1 MQDFLK
7 IFLVLLVAGVL
18 YYLVFSYYK
27 KKNNLERYTNHALN
41 AASVN
46 NAVNNIAP
54 ANNVASVNNV
64 LNNVANNKKNNNAA
78 NKNNNSVN
86 NVPNSYNNS
95 GCQANAN
102 AQGYLGCQDNDRKF
116 EAYDPVG
123 AGEYQ
128 QVGQNNNKANNN
140 MPKDCFPKDQ
150 LAPSE
155 LLPANTQ
162 SQWSN
167 VNPSGQGELGD
178 QNFLSAGY
186 HFGTDTVGQSL
197 RNANRQLRSEPAN
210 PQVKVSP
217 WNQTSIEPDINRRPL
232 EIGGC

>member
-1 MQDFLK
+1 MQDFMK

-27 KKNNLERYTNHALN
+27 KKNNLERYTNN
-41 AASVN
+41 AN
-46 NAVNNIAP
+46 NALE
-54 ANNVASVNNV
+54 
-64 LNNVANNKKNNNAA
+64 LNNVANNANKVVNNAP
-78 NKNNNSVN
+78 V
-86 NVPNSYNNS
+86 NSYNNA
-95 GCQANAN
+95 GCQANANEN

-123 AGEYQ
+123 AGDYQ
-128 QVGQNNNKANNN
+128 QVGQQNANANNN

-167 VNPSGQGELGD
+167 VNPSGQGNLGD

>member
-1 MQDFLK
+1 MQDFMK

-27 KKNNLERYTNHALN
+27 KKNNLERYTNHANN

-46 NAVNNIAP
+46 NA
-54 ANNVASVNNV
+54 AN
-64 LNNVANNKKNNNAA
+64 NNVANNAGNNAG
-78 NKNNNSVN
+78 NNAVN
-86 NVPNSYNNS
+86 NVVNNAPVNSYNNA
-95 GCQANAN
+95 GCQANANEN

-123 AGEYQ
+123 AGDYQ
-128 QVGQNNNKANNN
+128 QVGQQNANANNN

-167 VNPSGQGELGD
+167 VNPSGEGNLGD

>member
-7 IFLVLLVAGVL
+7 IGLVLVAAGVL

-27 KKNNLERYTNHALN
+27 KKNNTEAFSNVAAN
-41 AASVN
+41 AATANNAAVN
-46 NAVNNIAP
+46 NAAVNNAP
-54 ANNVASVNNV
+54 VVSYD
-64 LNNVANNKKNNNAA
+64 NA
-78 NKNNNSVN
+78 
-86 NVPNSYNNS
+86 
-95 GCQANAN
+95 GCQADAN
-102 AQGYLGCQDNDRKF
+102 AQGYLGCQDKDRNF

-123 AGEYQ
+123 AGDYQ
-128 QVGQNNNKANNN
+128 MVGAPKNTGGN

-162 SQWSN
+162 SQWSD
-167 VNPSGQGELGD
+167 VNPSGQGNLGD

-197 RNANRQLRSEPAN
+197 RNANRQLRSEPPN

-217 WNQTSIEPDINRRPL
+217 FLNTTIEPDINRRPL

>member
-27 KKNNLERYTNHALN
+27 KKNNLERYTNALN
-41 AASVN
+41 NSAPLN
-46 NAVNNIAP
+46 NNNAP
-54 ANNVASVNNV
+54 ANNNNAL
-64 LNNVANNKKNNNAA
+64 LNNNNAPL
-78 NKNNNSVN
+78 NNN
-86 NVPNSYNNS
+86 NVPANNNNAPVNSYNNA

-102 AQGYLGCQDNDRKF
+102 GHAQGYLGCQDNDRKF

-123 AGEYQ
+123 AGDYQ
-128 QVGQNNNKANNN
+128 HVGKHNEKVHDN

-167 VNPSGQGELGD
+167 VNPSGKGNLGD

-217 WNQTSIEPDINRRPL
+217 WMQTTIEPDINRRPL

>member
-7 IFLVLLVAGVL
+7 IGLVLVAAGVL

-27 KKNNLERYTNHALN
+27 KKNNTETFTNVAAN
-41 AASVN
+41 AADVNATANN
-46 NAVNNIAP
+46 NAP
-54 ANNVASVNNV
+54 A
-64 LNNVANNKKNNNAA
+64 KNNNTAP
-78 NKNNNSVN
+78 VQ
-86 NVPNSYNNS
+86 SYDNA
-95 GCQANAN
+95 GCQADAN
-102 AQGYLGCQDNDRKF
+102 AQGYLGCQDKDRNF

-123 AGEYQ
+123 AGDYQ
-128 QVGQNNNKANNN
+128 MVGDAKNVGNN

-155 LLPANTQ
+155 LLPANVN
-162 SQWSN
+162 SQWSQ
-167 VNPSGQGELGD
+167 VNPSGQGKLGD

-186 HFGTDTVGQSL
+186 HFGTDTTGQSL
-197 RNANRQLRSEPAN
+197 RNANRQLRSEPPN

-217 WNQTSIEPDINRRPL
+217 WMQSSIEPDINRRPL

>member
-7 IFLVLLVAGVL
+7 IFLVLLVAVVL

-27 KKNNLERYTNHALN
+27 KKNNLERYTNNVANN
-41 AASVN
+41 AAVVDN
-46 NAVNNIAP
+46 AP
-54 ANNVASVNNV
+54 ANNAPVVNNAP
-64 LNNVANNKKNNNAA
+64 ANNE
-78 NKNNNSVN
+78 
-86 NVPNSYNNS
+86 
-95 GCQANAN
+95 
-102 AQGYLGCQDNDRKF
+102 QGYLGCQDNDRKF

-123 AGEYQ
+123 AGDYQ
-128 QVGQNNNKANNN
+128 HVGEQKAHGNNN

-162 SQWSN
+162 SQWSD
-167 VNPSGQGELGD
+167 VNPSGQGNLGD

-210 PQVKVSP
+210 PTVQVSP
-217 WNQTSIEPDINRRPL
+217 FMNSTISPDINRRPL

>member
-1 MQDFLK
+1 MK

-27 KKNNLERYTNHALN
+27 KKNNLERYTNHA
-41 AASVN
+41 
-46 NAVNNIAP
+46 

-64 LNNVANNKKNNNAA
+64 LNNNAGNNSGNNAVNNVVNNA
-78 NKNNNSVN
+78 VNNSVN
-86 NVPNSYNNS
+86 NAVNNAPVNSYNNA
-95 GCQANAN
+95 GCQANANEN

-123 AGEYQ
+123 AGDYQ
-128 QVGQNNNKANNN
+128 QVGQQNANANNN

-167 VNPSGQGELGD
+167 VNPSGEGNLGD

>member
-27 KKNNLERYTNHALN
+27 KKNNLERYTNAANN
-41 AASVN
+41 AA
-46 NAVNNIAP
+46 AVNNN
-54 ANNVASVNNV
+54 AN
-64 LNNVANNKKNNNAA
+64 NNVANNNVANNNVANNNVANNNAQ
-78 NKNNNSVN
+78 V
-86 NVPNSYNNS
+86 NSYNNA
-95 GCQANAN
+95 GCQANANQN

-123 AGEYQ
+123 AGDYQ
-128 QVGQNNNKANNN
+128 QVGQNNARANNN

-167 VNPSGQGELGD
+167 VNPSGQGNLGD

>member
-27 KKNNLERYTNHALN
+27 KKNNLERYTN
-41 AASVN
+41 
-46 NAVNNIAP
+46 
-54 ANNVASVNNV
+54 
-64 LNNVANNKKNNNAA
+64 NVANNAAAVNNNAQA
-78 NKNNNSVN
+78 NNAPVQSHNAA
-86 NVPNSYNNS
+86 
-95 GCQANAN
+95 GCQANANEN

-123 AGEYQ
+123 AGDYQ
-128 QVGQNNNKANNN
+128 HVGEQKANGNN

-167 VNPSGQGELGD
+167 VNPSGQGNLGD

-217 WNQTSIEPDINRRPL
+217 WNMTSIEPDINRRPL

>member
-27 KKNNLERYTNHALN
+27 KKNNLERYTNVANN
-41 AASVN
+41 AAAVEN
-46 NAVNNIAP
+46 NAP
-54 ANNVASVNNV
+54 ANNAP
-64 LNNVANNKKNNNAA
+64 ANNAPANNAP
-78 NKNNNSVN
+78 VQ
-86 NVPNSYNNS
+86 SYDNA
-95 GCQANAN
+95 GCQANANEN

-123 AGEYQ
+123 AGDYQ
-128 QVGQNNNKANNN
+128 HVGEQNANANNN

-167 VNPSGQGELGD
+167 VNPSGQGNLGD

-210 PQVKVSP
+210 PQVQVSP
-217 WNQTSIEPDINRRPL
+217 FMQSTISPDINRRPL

>member
-7 IFLVLLVAGVL
+7 IFLVLLVAGLL

-27 KKNNLERYTNHALN
+27 KKNNMERYTKQNATEKYTNQVANNALVN
-41 AASVN
+41 NNASVN
-46 NAVNNIAP
+46 NNALVNNNASI
-54 ANNVASVNNV
+54 NNNASVNNV
-64 LNNVANNKKNNNAA
+64 TNAVNNNTA
-78 NKNNNSVN
+78 NTQN
-86 NVPNSYNNS
+86 
-95 GCQANAN
+95 
-102 AQGYLGCQDNDRKF
+102 YLGCQDNDRKF

-128 QVGQNNNKANNN
+128 QVGQQDNTANNN
-140 MPKDCFPKDQ
+140 APKDCFPKDQ

-162 SQWSN
+162 SQWAN
-167 VNPSGQGELGD
+167 VNPNSQGNLGD

>member
-7 IFLVLLVAGVL
+7 IGLVLVAAGVL

-27 KKNNLERYTNHALN
+27 KKNNMEYFAN
-41 AASVN
+41 AAANAANVN
-46 NAVNNIAP
+46 NT
-54 ANNVASVNNV
+54 ANNSVA
-64 LNNVANNKKNNNAA
+64 NNNAA
-78 NKNNNSVN
+78 NNSAPANNAPVQ
-86 NVPNSYNNS
+86 SYNNT
-95 GCQANAN
+95 GCQADAN
-102 AQGYLGCQDNDRKF
+102 AQGYLGCQDKDRNF

-123 AGEYQ
+123 AGDYQ
-128 QVGQNNNKANNN
+128 MVGAPKNTGGN

-155 LLPANTQ
+155 LLPANVN
-162 SQWSN
+162 SQWSQ
-167 VNPSGQGELGD
+167 VNPSGQGKLGD

-197 RNANRQLRSEPAN
+197 RNANRQLRSEPPN

-217 WNQTSIEPDINRRPL
+217 WQQSSIEPDINRRPL

>member
-27 KKNNLERYTNHALN
+27 KKNNLERYTNHVANN
-41 AASVN
+41 AAAVEN
-46 NAVNNIAP
+46 NAP
-54 ANNVASVNNV
+54 ANNAPVQSHNTA
-64 LNNVANNKKNNNAA
+64 
-78 NKNNNSVN
+78 
-86 NVPNSYNNS
+86 
-95 GCQANAN
+95 GCQANANEN

-123 AGEYQ
+123 AGDYQ
-128 QVGQNNNKANNN
+128 QVGQNNANANNN

-167 VNPSGQGELGD
+167 VNPSGQGNLGD

-210 PQVKVSP
+210 PQVQVSP
-217 WNQTSIEPDINRRPL
+217 FMQSTISPDINRRPL

>member
-7 IFLVLLVAGVL
+7 IGLVLVAAGVL

-27 KKNNLERYTNHALN
+27 KKNITEMFTNVASS

-46 NAVNNIAP
+46 NA
-54 ANNVASVNNV
+54 SVNNTSM
-64 LNNVANNKKNNNAA
+64 NNAA
-78 NKNNNSVN
+78 VN
-86 NVPNSYNNS
+86 NTPVNNAPVNTNE
-95 GCQANAN
+95 QN
-102 AQGYLGCQDNDRKF
+102 YLGCQDKDRNF

-123 AGEYQ
+123 AGDYQ
-128 QVGQNNNKANNN
+128 MVGEQNNAGNN

-155 LLPANTQ
+155 LLPANVN
-162 SQWSN
+162 SQWSE
-167 VNPSGQGELGD
+167 VNPSGQGKLGD

-197 RNANRQLRSEPAN
+197 RNANRQLRSEPPN
-210 PQVKVSP
+210 PQVVVSP
-217 WNQTSIEPDINRRPL
+217 FLNTTISPDINRRPL

>member
-27 KKNNLERYTNHALN
+27 KKNNLERYTNNVANN
-41 AASVN
+41 AAVVDN
-46 NAVNNIAP
+46 AP
-54 ANNVASVNNV
+54 ANNAPVVNNAP
-64 LNNVANNKKNNNAA
+64 ANNEHD
-78 NKNNNSVN
+78 
-86 NVPNSYNNS
+86 
-95 GCQANAN
+95 
-102 AQGYLGCQDNDRKF
+102 YLGCQDNDRKF

-123 AGEYQ
+123 AGDYQ
-128 QVGQNNNKANNN
+128 HVGEQKSNGNNN

-162 SQWSN
+162 SQWSD
-167 VNPSGQGELGD
+167 VNPSGQGNLGD

-210 PQVKVSP
+210 PTVQVSP
-217 WNQTSIEPDINRRPL
+217 FNQSTISPDINRRPL

>member
-27 KKNNLERYTNHALN
+27 KKNNMEAYTNAAAN
-41 AASVN
+41 AAAVSNKANNKAAVANNAAAN
-46 NAVNNIAP
+46 NAV
-54 ANNVASVNNV
+54 ANNA
-64 LNNVANNKKNNNAA
+64 VANNAAANNAA
-78 NKNNNSVN
+78 ANN
-86 NVPNSYNNS
+86 
-95 GCQANAN
+95 AD
-102 AQGYLGCQDNDRKF
+102 AQGYLGCQDKDRNF

-123 AGEYQ
+123 AGDYQ
-128 QVGQNNNKANNN
+128 MVGAPKNTGGN

-155 LLPANTQ
+155 LLPANVN
-162 SQWSN
+162 SQWAN
-167 VNPSGQGELGD
+167 VNPSGQGDLGD

-217 WNQTSIEPDINRRPL
+217 WMQTTMEPDINRRPL

>member
-27 KKNNLERYTNHALN
+27 KKNNLERYTN
-41 AASVN
+41 
-46 NAVNNIAP
+46 
-54 ANNVASVNNV
+54 
-64 LNNVANNKKNNNAA
+64 VANNAAAASNNAANNNAA
-78 NKNNNSVN
+78 NNNAAN
-86 NVPNSYNNS
+86 NAPANNAPAPVQSYDNA
-95 GCQANAN
+95 GCQANANEN

-123 AGEYQ
+123 AGDYQ
-128 QVGQNNNKANNN
+128 KVGQNNANANNN

-167 VNPSGQGELGD
+167 VNPSGEGNLGD

-210 PQVKVSP
+210 PQVAVSP
-217 WNQTSIEPDINRRPL
+217 WNQTNIQPDINRRPL

>member
-27 KKNNLERYTNHALN
+27 KKNNLERYTN
-41 AASVN
+41 
-46 NAVNNIAP
+46 
-54 ANNVASVNNV
+54 
-64 LNNVANNKKNNNAA
+64 NVANNAAAVANHASANNASA
-78 NKNNNSVN
+78 NHASAN
-86 NVPNSYNNS
+86 NVPANNATVQS
-95 GCQANAN
+95 HNAAGRQANANEN

-123 AGEYQ
+123 TGDYQHVGEQ
-128 QVGQNNNKANNN
+128 QTNGNN

-167 VNPSGQGELGD
+167 VNPSGQGNLGD

-217 WNQTSIEPDINRRPL
+217 WANTTISPDINRRPL

>member
-27 KKNNLERYTNHALN
+27 KKNNLERYTNHVANN

-46 NAVNNIAP
+46 NAP
-54 ANNVASVNNV
+54 ANNAPVQSHNTA
-64 LNNVANNKKNNNAA
+64 
-78 NKNNNSVN
+78 
-86 NVPNSYNNS
+86 
-95 GCQANAN
+95 GCHANAHER

-123 AGEYQ
+123 AGDYQ
-128 QVGQNNNKANNN
+128 HVGEQKAKGDNN

-162 SQWSN
+162 SQWSD
-167 VNPSGQGELGD
+167 VNPSGQGNLGD

-210 PQVKVSP
+210 PQVQVSP
-217 WNQTSIEPDINRRPL
+217 WANTTISPDINRRPL

>member
-1 MQDFLK
+1 M
-7 IFLVLLVAGVL
+7 
-18 YYLVFSYYK
+18 
-27 KKNNLERYTNHALN
+27 ERYTNVANN

-46 NAVNNIAP
+46 NNLANKNANALNNN
-54 ANNVASVNNV
+54 ANALNNNANA
-64 LNNVANNKKNNNAA
+64 LNNVPVSHNNG
-78 NKNNNSVN
+78 
-86 NVPNSYNNS
+86 

-123 AGEYQ
+123 AGDYQ
-128 QVGQNNNKANNN
+128 HVGQHNNNANNN

-155 LLPANTQ
+155 LLPANVQ
-162 SQWSN
+162 SQWAN
-167 VNPSGQGELGD
+167 VNPSGQGNLGD

-217 WNQTSIEPDINRRPL
+217 WNQTTIEPDINRRPL

>member
-27 KKNNLERYTNHALN
+27 KKNNLERYTNHVANN
-41 AASVN
+41 AAAVEN
-46 NAVNNIAP
+46 NAP
-54 ANNVASVNNV
+54 ANNAP
-64 LNNVANNKKNNNAA
+64 ANNAPVQSHNNA
-78 NKNNNSVN
+78 
-86 NVPNSYNNS
+86 
-95 GCQANAN
+95 GCQANANEN

-123 AGEYQ
+123 AGDYQ
-128 QVGQNNNKANNN
+128 HVGEQNANANNN

-167 VNPSGQGELGD
+167 VNPSGQGNLGD

-210 PQVKVSP
+210 PTVAVSP
-217 WNQTSIEPDINRRPL
+217 WNQTSISPDINRRPL

>member
-7 IFLVLLVAGVL
+7 IGLVLVAAGVL

-27 KKNNLERYTNHALN
+27 KKNNTETFTNVAAN
-41 AASVN
+41 AANVN
-46 NAVNNIAP
+46 ATANNSP
-54 ANNVASVNNV
+54 ANNNA
-64 LNNVANNKKNNNAA
+64 LAKNNNNALA
-78 NKNNNSVN
+78 KNNNGSSVQSYD
-86 NVPNSYNNS
+86 NVNT
-95 GCQANAN
+95 
-102 AQGYLGCQDNDRKF
+102 QGYLGCQDKDRNF

-123 AGEYQ
+123 AGDYQ
-128 QVGQNNNKANNN
+128 MVGEANNASNN

-155 LLPANTQ
+155 LLPSNVN
-162 SQWSN
+162 SQWSQ
-167 VNPSGQGELGD
+167 VNPSGQGKLGD

-197 RNANRQLRSEPAN
+197 RNANRQLRSEPPN

-217 WNQTSIEPDINRRPL
+217 WMQSSIEPDINRRPL

>member
-1 MQDFLK
+1 MQDLLK

-18 YYLVFSYYK
+18 YYLVFSYYQ
-27 KKNNLERYTNHALN
+27 KKNNMERYTNAANYASVANN
-41 AASVN
+41 ASAANNAPVVN
-46 NAVNNIAP
+46 NAPVINNAPVVNNAP
-54 ANNVASVNNV
+54 VS
-64 LNNVANNKKNNNAA
+64 KNNS
-78 NKNNNSVN
+78 KD
-86 NVPNSYNNS
+86 
-95 GCQANAN
+95 
-102 AQGYLGCQDNDRKF
+102 YLGCSDNERKF

-123 AGEYQ
+123 AGDYQ
-128 QVGQNNNKANNN
+128 LVGDSKNNSGNNL
-140 MPKDCFPKDQ
+140 PKDCFPKDQ

-155 LLPANTQ
+155 LLPANAQ

-167 VNPSGQGELGD
+167 VNPSGQGKLGD

-217 WNQTSIEPDINRRPL
+217 WNQTTIEPDINRRPL

>member
-27 KKNNLERYTNHALN
+27 KKNDMERYVNHASYN
-41 AASVN
+41 A
-46 NAVNNIAP
+46 
-54 ANNVASVNNV
+54 
-64 LNNVANNKKNNNAA
+64 NKKEGFQNQNRERFA
-78 NKNNNSVN
+78 NKKK
-86 NVPNSYNNS
+86 PR
-95 GCQANAN
+95 QTR
-102 AQGYLGCQDNDRKF
+102 QRKQPKRQEKF
-116 EAYDPVG
+116 TNKKAKFTNKKESFTAHDPVG
-123 AGEYQ
+123 AGDHHLVNEHS
-128 QVGQNNNKANNN
+128 NA
-140 MPKDCFPKDQ
+140 PKDCFPKDQ

-155 LLPANTQ
+155 LLP
-162 SQWSN
+162 SN
-167 VNPSGQGELGD
+167 AQNKWADVNPNGQGKLGD

-217 WNQTSIEPDINRRPL
+217 WMQTTIEPDINRKPL

>member
-27 KKNNLERYTNHALN
+27 KKNNLERYTN
-41 AASVN
+41 
-46 NAVNNIAP
+46 
-54 ANNVASVNNV
+54 
-64 LNNVANNKKNNNAA
+64 NVANNAAAVANHASANNDPANYVPANNATVQSHNA
-78 NKNNNSVN
+78 A
-86 NVPNSYNNS
+86 
-95 GCQANAN
+95 GCQANANEN

-123 AGEYQ
+123 AGDYQ
-128 QVGQNNNKANNN
+128 HVGEQKANGNN

-167 VNPSGQGELGD
+167 VNPSGQGNLGD

-210 PQVKVSP
+210 PQVAVSP
-217 WNQTSIEPDINRRPL
+217 WNQTNIQPDINRRPL